1 MSASAVQALAP
12 VDVAALEARARA
24 LRDDVGALVVASE
37 AGKVA
42 ATDVLARIQTFQR
55 EAESERVRL
64 VRPLNDHVKLVND
77 AFKRV
82 LRPVDEADRALRDK
96 VLAYNREQ
104 QRLAAQKAA
113 EAEALRFQSAARLQ
127 EAEKAEAKG
136 ETGVAEQLLTGAVA
150 SEQGAKAAQAE
161 AVLPSRHVVT
171 GAGSSTVRKEWT
183 FTVTDRAQVPREYL
197 ILDERRV
204 REAIRGGVRVIPG
217 LDIFQEEKLAVRA

>member
-1 MSASAVQALAP
+1 MSATAVQSLAP

-64 VRPLNDHVKLVND
+64 VRPLNDHVKVVND

-82 LRPVDEADRALRDK
+82 LAPVVEADRALRDK

-104 QRLAAQKAA
+104 QRLAAEKAA
-113 EAEALRFQSAARLQ
+113 EAETLRLQSAARLK

-183 FTVTDRAQVPREYL
+183 FRVVEPAQVPREYL
-197 ILDERRV
+197 VLDERRV
-204 REAIRGGVRVIPG
+204 REAIRSGVRAIAG
-217 LDIFQEEKLAVRA
+217 LEIFQEEKLAVRG